1 MVSVTSI
8 LSPISRQHVF
18 HTIPY
23 HSDATPKGIG
33 RKKMWVNIPL
43 FQTLRPVLQMPWD
56 LKFHYL
62 DSEIKVVESLVINF
76 NIETVLASGEV
87 L

>member
-1 MVSVTSI
+1 MS
-8 LSPISRQHVF
+8 
-18 HTIPY
+18 
-23 HSDATPKGIG
+23 
-33 RKKMWVNIPL
+33 
-43 FQTLRPVLQMPWD
+43 WD